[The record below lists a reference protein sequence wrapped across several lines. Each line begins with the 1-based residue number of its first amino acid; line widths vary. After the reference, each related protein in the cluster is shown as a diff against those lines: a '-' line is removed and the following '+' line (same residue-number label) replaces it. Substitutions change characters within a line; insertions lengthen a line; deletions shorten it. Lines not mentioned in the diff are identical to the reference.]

1 MRTFLPF
8 APLLL
13 LQALAQVQVAATTP
27 ILADLARQVGQE
39 RVRVVQI
46 VPPGADPHEF
56 DLSPGVAKA
65 LTKVQIL
72 FANGLG
78 LEPFL
83 PRLTSLL
90 PPNAKVVR
98 LGEGQEGL
106 ICEKGQGEKAEHAHG
121 PCDPHLWLDPSY
133 ALRYAQRIAQ
143 ELSQLDPGGQE
154 RYQANL
160 ARFKEEVERRD
171 QAFQACGL
179 RGVKALAQHDAFGYF
194 ARRYGLEV
202 VGSLADTGE
211 REIGSRSF
219 LELLKKAQKEGVRLI
234 LAEPKPSRP
243 VQTAAQ
249 TLKAKVALLYVDT
262 LDDKVPTYLALL
274 DHNLKSLSQALGRRC
289 PGL

>member
-1 MRTFLPF
+1 MRTLLALALP
-8 APLLL
+8 LL

-27 ILADLARQVGQE
+27 ILADLVRQVGQE

-56 DLSPGVAKA
+56 DLTPGMAKG

-72 FANGLG
+72 FANGIG

-90 PPNAKVVR
+90 PPNAKAVR

-106 ICEKGQGEKAEHAHG
+106 LCEKRQGEKAGHAHG

-133 ALRYAQRIAQ
+133 AVRYAQRIVQ
-143 ELSQLDPGGQE
+143 ELSQLDPEGRG
-154 RYQANL
+154 RYL
-160 ARFKEEVERRD
+160 AHLTRFKREVERRD
-171 QAFQACGL
+171 KAFQACGL
-179 RGVKALAQHDAFGYF
+179 KGVKALAQHDAFGYF

-219 LELLKKAQKEGVRLI
+219 LELLKRAQKEGVSLI
-234 LAEPKPSRP
+234 LAEPKPSRA
-243 VQTAAQ
+243 VQTEAR
-249 TLKAKVALLYVDT
+249 TLKAKAALLYVDT
-262 LDDKVPTYLALL
+262 LDDQVPTYLALL